1 MNKDFRLVCLVA
13 AAIGL
18 VGCAEEPAGET
29 VVIGPFDASE
39 APGDMGDTARLDG
52 QMGFDG
58 GLGADADAVDARVGD
73 PLVPGEKNAC
83 LSNESFAQLLPILNG
98 GRAHPTGRGEQASA
112 FDMCNRRIV
121 LFGGND
127 FQPEE
132 CADFGPKRFQGDTW
146 IYSLEHDN
154 WARLNVV
161 DGPSA
166 RGRHR
171 MVFDQSRKLIY
182 LFGGRFRAQA
192 NSGPYQLFND
202 FWAFDVNT
210 DTWQQLETTG
220 TIPSPRYNTAMVYDH
235 LNDRVI
241 LFGGSTA
248 VSGLEFR
255 PQNDTYV
262 LDLDTLVWRRV
273 SGAAPQ
279 ARLFHDMAIDST
291 HGQLLVYG
299 GGGAN
304 AFTGPFFRDLWAFDL
319 EAEVWSQIWDG
330 SGRGP
335 VGRINPVLV
344 EDRDGGRMVMF
355 AGHDDTNVGHR
366 NDIWEYDYANRQW
379 RGVVAGDDG
388 VGAGCTRFCECP
400 PDFVQV
406 DINSPER
413 RQYHTFQTIDD
424 EGRAILF
431 GGKGDCGYLDDTWS
445 FEFATNEWTEIEPA
459 GQGEACMR
467 TGQEGCTDL
476 CY

>member
-279 ARLFHDMAIDST
+279 AQLFHDMAIDST

-335 VGRINPVLV
+335 VG
-344 EDRDGGRMVMF
+344 
-355 AGHDDTNVGHR
+355 T
-366 NDIWEYDYANRQW
+366 Y
-379 RGVVAGDDG
+379 
-388 VGAGCTRFCECP
+388 
-400 PDFVQV
+400 
-406 DINSPER
+406 
-413 RQYHTFQTIDD
+413 
-424 EGRAILF
+424 
-431 GGKGDCGYLDDTWS
+431 
-445 FEFATNEWTEIEPA
+445 
-459 GQGEACMR
+459 
-467 TGQEGCTDL
+467 
-476 CY
+476 